1 MFSPLSRRAFSTFLV
16 VAMALTASFGQSQ
29 NPKPQKPAPPPST
42 TQPEQTPAE
51 PQDIDTLKT
60 DTDLVTVPVIATD
73 RNGTYITDLR
83 QEEFSISEDD
93 VPHQIAFFGK
103 VAAPFHVVL
112 MLDTSSSTKDNL
124 RRIQQAASAFVD
136 QLQPADRVKVIS
148 FDDKV
153 TDHNEFTN
161 NRDALEK
168 AIYST
173 KSGEGTK
180 VYDAVALAGMKVSG
194 SSNRSLFRNSCRRSK
209 RLTHI

>member
-1 MFSPLSRRAFSTFLV
+1 MFSPLSRRAFSIFLV
-16 VAMALTASFGQSQ
+16 VAIALTASFAQ
-29 NPKPQKPAPPPST
+29 NPRPQKPAPPPT
-42 TQPEQTPAE
+42 TQTPEE
-51 PQDIDTLKT
+51 PQEIETLKT

-73 RNGTYITDLR
+73 RNGIYITDLR

-103 VAAPFHVVL
+103 VSAPFHVVL

-153 TDHNEFTN
+153 RDHNEFTN
-161 NRDALEK
+161 DRNALK
-168 AIYST
+168 NAIYGT

-180 VYDAVALAGMKVSG
+180 V
-194 SSNRSLFRNSCRRSK
+194 
-209 RLTHI
+209 